1 MSESLN
7 WFKRNEA
14 EIKETIEQIKAM
26 RPTVAIVEG
35 STVFFYTES
44 EQEEIGLSA
53 WDAIV
58 ALCLILEIPI
68 EYA

>member
-1 MSESLN
+1 MNKSE
-7 WFKRNEA
+7 WAKMNEA
-14 EIKETIEQIKAM
+14 EVKTVIEQIKAM
-26 RPTVAIVEG
+26 KPTIAIVEG
-35 STVFFYTES
+35 STVFFHAES

-58 ALCLILEIPI
+58 ALCLVLGIPI

>member
-1 MSESLN
+1 MSKSE
-7 WFKRNEA
+7 WAKTNEA
-14 EIKETIEQIKAM
+14 EIKTTIEQIKAM
-26 RPTVAIVEG
+26 KPTIAIVEG
-35 STVFFYTES
+35 STVFFHAES

-68 EYA
+68 EYT